1 LFGISLVLA
10 FGSAIPVEALCDVAG
25 IGQLAWRAALG
36 RDLPLLCGLAMAVT
50 FMVALA
56 HTGAELFDTRPASVS
71 VEARI

>member
-1 LFGISLVLA
+1 LFGVSLVLA

-25 IGQLAWRAALG
+25 VGQLAWRAALG

-56 HTGAELFDTRPASVS
+56 HTGAELFDTRGTSVS
-71 VEARI
+71 VEGRS